1 MEQEFGKLD
10 KEITLSG
17 KALGKIAH
25 GQNSGGGMGGGM
37 FRTDSFEDEM
47 FEFAVDDD

>member
-1 MEQEFGKLD
+1 MELEFVNLN

-25 GQNSGGGMGGGM
+25 GQNSGGMGGGV
-37 FRTDSFEDEM
+37 FRSDSYEDEM
-47 FEFAVDDD
+47 FEFAVDDE